1 MNADVVPV
9 PVFPWPLSA
18 ERDTLL
24 RRAKAALNIQL
35 KIFPTPAVPGSPGR
49 VLAFGAVPPWFAE
62 SVLVAP
68 ENVGNVAS
76 VSKALSFLL
85 TAPPGTP
92 GSFTGEM
99 WLSAVMKCKVHFKG
113 EEPWPPPPDTSVP
126 PEFRRNRPVFQ

>member
-1 MNADVVPV
+1 MNADVFPV
-9 PVFPWPLSA
+9 AVYPWPLSA
-18 ERDTLL
+18 ERDALL

-62 SVLVAP
+62 SVLIAP
-68 ENVGNVAS
+68 ENTGSEES
-76 VSKALSFLL
+76 VSNALSFLL
-85 TAPPGTP
+85 TAPPGAP

-113 EEPWPPPPDTSVP
+113 EEAFTPRSDTSRGVA
-126 PEFRRNRPVFQ
+126 FR